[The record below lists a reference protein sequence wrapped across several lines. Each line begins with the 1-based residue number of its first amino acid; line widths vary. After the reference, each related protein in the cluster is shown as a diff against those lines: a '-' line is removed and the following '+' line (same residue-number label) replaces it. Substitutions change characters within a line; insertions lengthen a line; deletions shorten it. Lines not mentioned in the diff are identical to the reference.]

1 MHAKLAVPP
10 GDPGA
15 DELFGP
21 TVYYRGGMTL
31 QALREKI
38 GDGPFFAVV
47 RAWVDEHRNGSA
59 STADLI
65 ALAERISGQQLD
77 DLFQTWL
84 YSTTQPRLG

>member
-1 MHAKLAVPP
+1 VPP

-15 DELFGP
+15 QELFGP
-21 TVYYRGGMTL
+21 TVYFRGAMAL

-47 RAWVDEHRNGSA
+47 RAWVDEHRHGTA
-59 STADLI
+59 STPDFV

-84 YSTTQPRLG
+84 YGTTQPSLG